1 MQAVFAQSGT
11 ELGGRIGG
19 EGLGPFGNIALDPK
33 AGLVGVTSTVSSIVG
48 VMTVAAGIWFIF
60 QFLVGGFH
68 WITSGGDKAKLHD
81 ARERITNAFVGLII
95 VVGGWSILALVGQ
108 FFGYDILVSDPG
120 ALINV
125 LKIK

>member
-68 WITSGGDKAKLHD
+68 WITSGGDKAKLET
-81 ARERITNAFVGLII
+81 ARDKIIQSMVGLII
-95 VVGGWSILALVGQ
+95 LASVWAVTTLLGQ
-108 FFGYDILVSDPG
+108 FLGIRFPEMQIPTIPKG
-120 ALINV
+120 
-125 LKIK
+125 